1 MINKIE
7 SEVDKINISYK
18 SNFISKASS
27 NRYFNILNND
37 IQYNS
42 DEESKI
48 EIFGKKISI
57 PRKQVGYGDNGAY
70 YSFSGLKVVAKS
82 WDDDDNVCK
91 MLKDVK
97 KRVED
102 FTGLKF
108 NFVLINKYENG
119 DQYIGYH
126 RDDEKE
132 LGSEPTIVG
141 VSFGA
146 EREIYFK
153 PHKFITHKMK
163 DPTKLKLEH
172 GSVFV
177 MYHPTNTHWKH
188 SIPKKS
194 SVKSTRISL
203 TFRNLSV

>member
-1 MINKIE
+1 MENKIE
-7 SEVDKINISYK
+7 SDVDKINISYK
-18 SNFISKASS
+18 PNFISKGTSD
-27 NRYFNILNND
+27 RYFKILNEEV
-37 IQYNS
+37 QYNS
-42 DEESKI
+42 EEESKI

-57 PRKQVGYGDNGAY
+57 PRKQVGYGDEGTY
-70 YSFSGLKVVAKS
+70 YSFSGVKVIAKS
-82 WDDDDNVCK
+82 WDENDNVCI

-97 KRVED
+97 KRVEK
-102 FTGLKF
+102 FTGLTF
-108 NFVLINKYENG
+108 NFVLINRYENG

-132 LGSEPTIVG
+132 LGSEPNIVG

-153 PHKFITHKMK
+153 PHKFIPHKMK

-177 MYHPTNTHWKH
+177 MHHPTNVHWKH

-194 SVKSTRISL
+194 TIKTPRISL
-203 TFRNLSV
+203 TFRNLII